1 MLEITNDKNLS
12 KYRSRH
18 GRKNE
23 PTDLGSAIKDMLKA
37 FRIED
42 RFHESNLV
50 NSWEKVMGAPIA
62 KRTTN
67 LFIKDKKLYVYLNSA
82 PLKQEL
88 SMSRDKILVLLTKEF
103 GTSIINEVIIK

>member
-1 MLEITNDKNLS
+1 MT

-23 PTDLGSAIKDMLKA
+23 PTDLGSAIKEMLKA

-62 KRTTN
+62 KRTTK
-67 LFIKDKKLYVYLNSA
+67 LYIRDKKLYVYLSSA

-88 SMSRDKILVLLTKEF
+88 SMAREKILVLLTKEF
-103 GTSIINEVIIK
+103 GASVINEVIIK

>member
-1 MLEITNDKNLS
+1 
-12 KYRSRH
+12 
-18 GRKNE
+18 
-23 PTDLGSAIKDMLKA
+23 MLKA

-62 KRTTN
+62 KRTTK
-67 LFIKDKKLYVYLNSA
+67 LYIRDKKLYVYLSSA

-88 SMSRDKILVLLTKEF
+88 SMAREKILVLLTKEF
-103 GTSIINEVIIK
+103 GASVINEVIIK